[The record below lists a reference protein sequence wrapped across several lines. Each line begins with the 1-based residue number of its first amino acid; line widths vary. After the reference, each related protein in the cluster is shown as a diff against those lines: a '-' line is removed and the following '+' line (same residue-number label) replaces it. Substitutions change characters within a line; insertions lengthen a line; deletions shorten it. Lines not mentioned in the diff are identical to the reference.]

1 MQWTSVICSYTEVL
15 RAGSCCSGSQGTITV
30 NINGRQQPLSG
41 SFTVSPAQPATTA
54 PELVSTLPSGHRLES
69 SGGSLVK
76 VCPQTLSLPCKPNMI
91 WQWQFAHWACMAGLS

>member
-1 MQWTSVICSYTEVL
+1 MSV
-15 RAGSCCSGSQGTITV
+15 
-30 NINGRQQPLSG
+30 NGRQQPLSG

-76 VCPQTLSLPCKPNMI
+76 VCPETFPLLSVLHVI
-91 WQWQFAHWACMAGLS
+91 

>member
-1 MQWTSVICSYTEVL
+1 M
-15 RAGSCCSGSQGTITV
+15 

-76 VCPQTLSLPCKPNMI
+76 VCPQTLTSSANPTCSGSGSLCA
-91 WQWQFAHWACMAGLS
+91 QGLHGWAVSVLQAGLCALLDIHGR